1 MIEETVFE
9 NINELKDIIKSNY
22 GIKITSIK
30 KINRGSANFYS
41 LNNNKYILKEFQS
54 NYKKE
59 DIIKEITVINHLKK
73 NKIKVPKYIKTL
85 KGDRYLFYK
94 DKYIILQKYID
105 GYTKEQNTGNI
116 NETLE
121 SAKYLG
127 KIVKVLKGLNY
138 NLNKIDYLGWLNTET
153 LNNAINKYKSL
164 IKNLDLKNELDK
176 KIYYDLNDKIKMIN
190 CIKNKFNKDEINN
203 LTVVN
208 SHGDYSVMQ
217 FIYKNKK
224 IHAVIDFAAA
234 AKVPI
239 VWEIIRSYSY
249 IDEDVKNGEFNIN
262 TFIKYVKTVNKYITL
277 NEYDIKYMPYLYLVQ
292 MLNSDYGYKEYINNK
307 TKKELLNFAIFRTKL
322 CRYLFKNSELISKE
336 LRK

>member
-1 MIEETVFE
+1 MTEETVFE
-9 NINELKDIIKSNY
+9 NINELKDIVKSNY

-30 KINRGSANFYS
+30 KINRGSANIYS

-85 KGDRYLFYK
+85 KGDSYFFYK

-127 KIVKVLKGLNY
+127 KIVKALKSLNY

-190 CIKNKFNKDEINN
+190 CIKNKFNKEEINN
-203 LTVVN
+203 LTIVN

-224 IHAVIDFAAA
+224 IHAVIDFVAA

-239 VWEIIRSYSY
+239 IWEIIRSYSY

>member
-1 MIEETVFE
+1 MTEETVFE
-9 NINELKDIIKSNY
+9 NINELKDIVKSNY

-30 KINRGSANFYS
+30 KIIRGSANIYS

-85 KGDRYLFYK
+85 KGDSYFFYK

-127 KIVKVLKGLNY
+127 KIVKALKSLNY

-190 CIKNKFNKDEINN
+190 CIKNKFNKEEINN
-203 LTVVN
+203 LTIVN

-224 IHAVIDFAAA
+224 IHAVIDFVAA

-239 VWEIIRSYSY
+239 IWEIIRSYSY